1 MQIYLDNLFPALFK
15 LLSDPAEEVVRV
27 VLQALAHFSS
37 NETYF
42 HKLMSS
48 LIDLFRKDRKLLD
61 DRTGLIVRQLALKIK
76 PERVYRELAAILED
90 EEDTELASRIIQ
102 ILNLTLLTAAEMLEM
117 RNDLK
122 SLSTPESK
130 DLFIA
135 LYKSW
140 CYNESAVFSLCLL
153 SQMYEH
159 ACHLIMKFSE
169 FEMTVETLV
178 EIDKL
183 VQLLE
188 SPIFMYLRLQLL
200 DPERYGY
207 LFKSL
212 YGLLMLLPQTSAFE
226 TLRNRLNSVASL
238 GVLQLIPRSEN
249 VHKAPIEVDSVG
261 LVEHFSRIQHKNQ
274 LQRQSKVATICTLS
288 VSRVMFSRFTRPL
301 FPSEVIFVL
310 FSILSS
316 RIFVSCFKATFVIN
330 GFPFNER
337 CVILERHMSAVVVTN
352 LTLPFR

>member
-238 GVLQLIPRSEN
+238 GVLQLIPRSRL
-249 VHKAPIEVDSVG
+249 G
-261 LVEHFSRIQHKNQ
+261 LPN
-274 LQRQSKVATICTLS
+274 LS
-288 VSRVMFSRFTRPL
+288 PVVWQNTTHVPL
-301 FPSEVIFVL
+301 
-310 FSILSS
+310 
-316 RIFVSCFKATFVIN
+316 
-330 GFPFNER
+330 
-337 CVILERHMSAVVVTN
+337 
-352 LTLPFR
+352 